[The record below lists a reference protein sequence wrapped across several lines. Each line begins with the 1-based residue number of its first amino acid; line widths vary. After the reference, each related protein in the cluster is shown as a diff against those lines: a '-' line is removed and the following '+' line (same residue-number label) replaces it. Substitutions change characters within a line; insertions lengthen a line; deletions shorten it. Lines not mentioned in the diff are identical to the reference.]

1 MRPRATSGSFIRS
14 ARLWRWVFLGLTAF
28 LALVFT
34 RVVDLTPPIEGDF
47 FFATDDPEFQADR
60 RIAELFPTD
69 EQIIL
74 AVGGGDIQSL
84 EYGTK
89 IHVLSLRLLD
99 VDGVVSVRD
108 IRHGPDDLEDAF
120 ESPLWRRLLIDA
132 ETNSTNLIVSLRDAE
147 YETIVPA
154 IEDVI
159 AAHNTAGFEIAISG
173 VPYVV
178 YQIQRLLA
186 RDLRVFSLAALI
198 VFTVLL
204 AVLVASGQIL
214 VGAIAAA
221 LAASMATLIL
231 LEALGIEAGI
241 LIANTAIIVFVMT
254 ISHVRFL
261 IAEWREIRE
270 QDSNAA
276 VTRTLRHLWWPS
288 FWTMV
293 TALLGFMSLLLTTA
307 KPIRQFG
314 VSSSVGAVVALA
326 CAFLVFPPF
335 LAGARMPARERWAGI
350 DAWMRRQLARRH
362 SAFAGAVVV
371 FCLVA
376 LPGLARLD
384 TDPSLMTYFDA
395 GSPLRDGLERI
406 DRSGGSSPLEFV
418 IRDTSGGRLD
428 DDDVYER
435 MWALQQDLEKDPAVG
450 AVLSLPVIMAEA
462 DRAPLSFLL
471 SWEGLVDRLED
482 PKHDRIAQSF
492 ITKDRRH
499 GRFIL
504 RLRDVGR
511 DASRADI
518 VERLERVIRKHHF
531 DPALTGGLYQL
542 QSQLASQVAASLVRG
557 MAGLLVLFGLVSLVV
572 SRSLWVSAAM
582 LTTLSI
588 VAAGVYGLAGHL
600 RIPLDIISA
609 AAADLAI
616 AVSIDDMI
624 HLVSHARRRWG
635 ETPRDWSRWVETR
648 TALWQPIAA
657 SSIIVSSG
665 FGLFLLSSIPPTQRL
680 GLFVL
685 VGTVLWIFLV
695 LLVFPLLATMRIGP
709 ERRVRTAAGRQ
720 PPAPSG

>member
-28 LALVFT
+28 LALVFA
-34 RVVDLTPPIEGDF
+34 RVVDLTPPIEGSF

-89 IHVLSLRLLD
+89 IHVLSLSLLD

-120 ESPLWRRLLIDA
+120 ESPLWRRLLIDV
-132 ETNSTNLIVSLRDAE
+132 ETNSTNLIVSLREAD

-159 AAHNTAGFEIAISG
+159 AAHNAPGFEIAISG

-186 RDLRVFSLAALI
+186 RDLRVFSLVALA

-204 AVLVASGQIL
+204 AAFVASGQIL

-261 IAEWREIRE
+261 IAEWREIRG
-270 QDSNAA
+270 DSNAA
-276 VTRTLRHLWWPS
+276 VMQTLRHLWWPS

-314 VSSSVGAVVALA
+314 VSSLVGAVVALA

-335 LAGARMPARERWAGI
+335 LAGARIPGRERWAGL
-350 DAWMRRQLARRH
+350 DTWMRRQLARRH
-362 SAFAGAVVV
+362 YAFAGAVVV

-418 IRDTSGGRLD
+418 IRDTSRGRLD

-462 DRAPLSFLL
+462 DRAPLAFLL

-504 RLRDVGR
+504 RMREVGR
-511 DASRADI
+511 DTSRADI
-518 VERLERVIRKHHF
+518 VERLEGVIRKHHF
-531 DPALTGGLYQL
+531 DPILTGGLYQL
-542 QSQLASQVAASLVRG
+542 QSRLADQVATSLVRG
-557 MAGLLVLFGLVSLVV
+557 MAGLLVLFGLVSFVV

-582 LTTLSI
+582 ITTLSI
-588 VAAGVYGLAGHL
+588 VSAGVYGLAGHL

-624 HLVSHARRRWG
+624 HLVSHARRRWR

-648 TALWQPIAA
+648 IALWQPIAA

-695 LLVFPLLATMRIGP
+695 LLVFPLLATISIGL
-709 ERRVRTAAGRQ
+709 ERRSPAAAGRQ
-720 PPAPSG
+720 PRAPSG